1 MNSKTLDEVQKKIF
15 GQRSEK
21 LTPLEIHQLFQ
32 LPITPEFNLIFYRA
46 LQRNAI
52 DPDIS
57 LLQIIPKAKT
67 RDYLIPLSLCL
78 RFGADINMYVNA
90 PKLGIIHIL
99 GYVYSILG
107 TLLHSETSYDEN
119 ILNTIILLLLA
130 KGSRPS
136 FPIYD
141 NKITRS
147 ESDKNLPET
156 VKLSIDHLPEP
167 STPSLTVLEWLN
179 IQGYSTILTRINI
192 GDSSDLQKYIDDQS
206 LTVLSILLDNPG
218 IMKRPYDSKDM
229 ILAIKSFSTTSFNK
243 IPLPSNKVMMDYKS
257 LTDTVDYFNSTAF
270 DKLIKQGQLPSYIL
284 TNKILIMMRDHKN
297 QNKLITVQELER
309 MLLTSISVGT
319 QLDNDQLNI
328 ISVMGR
334 DVLDSVT
341 KEYEQPY
348 WKKICKSSNQTKEV
362 PESLLRLAIAL
373 NIDHTMSQAGICDS
387 INTLSKADK
396 EALKQAAIKR
406 QQMRLASDLGTMN
419 EFLAGT
425 TPALVCRNKSLLPN
439 DPFDY
444 NDIDIA
450 YYRDDQGAIW
460 CFGSDSFSSVLESG
474 INPYNSTALPES
486 FKEQLRYQIDILDRL
501 GVNASRGSIGIY
513 ASKTPTTFS
522 KALDTFNNKDII
534 TEENSRHALEIFIQ
548 IAIANGI
555 NSDIIKNLSK
565 ENMSHGLRS
574 MGFDIDLTSL
584 STSHALVTTAR
595 IIDYLNKTDPNI
607 IRRFFETLH
616 ATADKF

>member
-1 MNSKTLDEVQKKIF
+1 MNNKSLDEVQKKIF

-21 LTPLEIHQLFQ
+21 LTPLEINQLFQ

-57 LLQIIPKAKT
+57 LLQAIPRAKT
-67 RDYLIPLSLCL
+67 RDYLIPIALCL
-78 RFGADINMYVNA
+78 RFGADTNMYVNA

-99 GYVYSILG
+99 GYIYNILG
-107 TLLHSETSYDEN
+107 SPIHSETSFDEN
-119 ILNTIILLLLA
+119 ILNTIILLFLA

-141 NKITRS
+141 KKSKNE
-147 ESDKNLPET
+147 ESDKIQLLPEN
-156 VKLSIDHLPEP
+156 VKVSIDHLPEP
-167 STPSLTVLEWLN
+167 STPSLTVLEWLSN
-179 IQGYSTILTRINI
+179 QGYSSILTRINI
-192 GDSSDLQKYIDDQS
+192 GDPSDLQKYVDEQS
-206 LTVLSILLDNPG
+206 LTILSILLDTPI
-218 IMKRPYDSKDM
+218 IMKRTYESKDM
-229 ILAIKSFSTTSFNK
+229 IIAIKAFSTTSIDK
-243 IPLPSNKVMMDYKS
+243 IPPPSNKVMMDYKS
-257 LTDTVDYFNSTAF
+257 LIDSVDHFNSTAF

-284 TNKILIMMRDHKN
+284 INKILIMMRDYKN
-297 QNKLITVQELER
+297 RPIIVQELER

-334 DVLDSVT
+334 DILDSVT

-348 WKKICKSSNQTKEV
+348 WKKICKSSNQSGQV

-373 NIDHTMSQAGICDS
+373 NIDHTMSQAGICDT

-396 EALKQAAIKR
+396 EALKEAAIKR
-406 QQMRLASDLGTMN
+406 QQMRMASDLGTMN
-419 EFLAGT
+419 EFLTGT
-425 TPALVCRNKSLLPN
+425 IPSLVCRNKSLLPN

-460 CFGSDSFSSVLESG
+460 CFGSDSFASVLESG
-474 INPYNSTALPES
+474 INPYNSTVLPNS
-486 FKEQLRYQIDILDRL
+486 FKEQLRYQISFLDKL
-501 GVNASRGSIGIY
+501 GVNASRGSIGLY

-534 TEENSRHALEIFIQ
+534 TEENSKHALDIFNQ
-548 IAIANGI
+548 TAIANGI
-555 NSDIIKNLSK
+555 NLDIIRNLSK
-565 ENMSHGLRS
+565 ENMTHGLQS
-574 MGFDIDLTSL
+574 IGYDVNLSPL

-595 IIDYLNKTDPNI
+595 VIEYLNRTDPELT
-607 IRRFFETLH
+607 RRFFETLH
-616 ATADKF
+616 ATADKY